1 MSRVPLGAGADI
13 EHDHPVP
20 PGGEVAHGKLL
31 DLLEGLPFGTPERE
45 RLGAEV
51 PPDPIEPDHRET
63 PEHPRDRLGP
73 GLVYQEIEL
82 PIVRQERAG
91 PGREAPIEGKVQA
104 GRKVPRGKLGPR
116 PRVHQHGARRQ
127 HAFELVLGDPL
138 RQRERPP
145 RRRPR
150 PPPAPPRPRPLGGA
164 VRPPPPPPRPPP
176 RPPGPPRPPPS
187 PPGKK

>member
-1 MSRVPLGAGADI
+1 MSRLPLGAGADI

-91 PGREAPIEGKVQA
+91 PGREAPMEGKVQA
-104 GRKVPRGKLGPR
+104 GRRCPAANSDHGRVSTSTAPDASTPSSWCSATRSGSASAPSTLGPSR
-116 PRVHQHGARRQ
+116 FTRFISA
-127 HAFELVLGDPL
+127 
-138 RQRERPP
+138 
-145 RRRPR
+145 
-150 PPPAPPRPRPLGGA
+150 
-164 VRPPPPPPRPPP
+164 
-176 RPPGPPRPPPS
+176 
-187 PPGKK
+187 K